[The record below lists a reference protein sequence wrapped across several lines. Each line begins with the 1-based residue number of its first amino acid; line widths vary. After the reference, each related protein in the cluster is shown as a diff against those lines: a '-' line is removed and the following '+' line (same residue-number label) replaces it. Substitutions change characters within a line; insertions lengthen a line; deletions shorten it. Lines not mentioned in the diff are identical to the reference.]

1 MAEASFEMALD
12 RMFAETPVFAD
23 AELFAL
29 RCEERL
35 DRGWTTRRLLI
46 GSLGAVG
53 GLIGGGQLLGS
64 GLWGRINVLSQES
77 GHALNRGLEDILPQG
92 FAPGG
97 LAISAEAIWMS
108 AALAVVAV
116 GLALTRLVREI

>member
-12 RMFAETPVFAD
+12 KMFAETPVFAD

-29 RCEERL
+29 RCEERM

-77 GHALNRGLEDILPQG
+77 GHALNRGLEGILPQG

-116 GLALTRLVREI
+116 GLAVTRLVREI

>member
-12 RMFAETPVFAD
+12 RMFAETPAFAD

-29 RCEERL
+29 RCEERM

-77 GHALNRGLEDILPQG
+77 GHALNRGLESVLPQG